1 MKIALASDHAGFEA
15 KEKLKL
21 FLNGLGYD
29 TTDFGVSSTDSVDYP
44 DYALPVAQAVSNGKF
59 ERGIL
64 LCGSGIGMAI
74 VANKVPGV
82 RAAPCHNPFI
92 ARTSRSHNDA
102 NVLCLSGWTHT
113 QAEIEEMTQV
123 WLETRFSGGRHIR
136 RLKKIEEIEKLVK
149 VRKS

>member
-21 FLNGLGYD
+21 FLSKLEYD
-29 TTDFGVSSTDSVDYP
+29 MIDFGVHNADSVDYP

-82 RAAPCHNPFI
+82 RAASCHNPFI
-92 ARTSRSHNDA
+92 ARTSRSHNDT
-102 NVLCLSGWTHT
+102 NVLCLSGWIHT
-113 QAEIEEMTQV
+113 QAEIEEITQV
-123 WLETRFSGGRHIR
+123 WLETSFSGGRHIR

-149 VRKS
+149 TRKN

>member
-21 FLNGLGYD
+21 FLSGLGHD
-29 TTDFGVSSTDSVDYP
+29 TIDFGTDSADSVDYP

-92 ARTSRSHNDA
+92 AQISRSHNDT
-102 NVLCLSGWTHT
+102 NILCLSGWTHT
-113 QAEIEEMTQV
+113 QAEIEEITQV
-123 WLETRFSGGRHIR
+123 WLKTSFSGGRHAR
-136 RLKKIEEIEKLVK
+136 RLKKIEEIEKPVR
-149 VRKS
+149 VRKN